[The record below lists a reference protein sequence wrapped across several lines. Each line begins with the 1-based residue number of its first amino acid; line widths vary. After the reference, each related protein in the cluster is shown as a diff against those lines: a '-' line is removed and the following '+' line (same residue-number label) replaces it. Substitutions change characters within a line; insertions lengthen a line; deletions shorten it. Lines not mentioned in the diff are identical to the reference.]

1 MYYRSTGFA
10 LLRTSIIQAI
20 KWLYSS
26 HNTDQYTIV
35 IMCLNSKNAHKSY
48 PIMGRGVDIRK
59 TRDNR
64 DMSNNAFLSSDYMK
78 LVCDF
83 KSILK
88 YDCNSEE
95 E

>member
-1 MYYRSTGFA
+1 M
-10 LLRTSIIQAI
+10 
-20 KWLYSS
+20 
-26 HNTDQYTIV
+26 
-35 IMCLNSKNAHKSY
+35 IMCLDSKNAYKSC
-48 PIMGRGVDIRK
+48 PIMDRSVGVRK

-64 DMSNNAFLSSDYMK
+64 DMSNNALISSDYLK

-95 E
+95 

>member
-1 MYYRSTGFA
+1 
-10 LLRTSIIQAI
+10 
-20 KWLYSS
+20 
-26 HNTDQYTIV
+26 
-35 IMCLNSKNAHKSY
+35 MCLNGKNVYKSY
-48 PIMGRGVDIRK
+48 SIINKNGSVRK
-59 TRDNR
+59 RSDGR
-64 DMSNNAFLSSDYMK
+64 DMSNNALLSSDYMK